1 MVSLAFAVA
10 CSSTFPLLLLSI
22 YWRGLTTRG
31 AVIGGSV
38 GLFSALALTI
48 LGPPVWVKVLGF
60 ASPVF
65 PIDPPT
71 IVTMPLAFF
80 ACWLASVLD
89 RSRQAASDR
98 DRFGRQTVQAIGGH
112 AVPAE

>member
-1 MVSLAFAVA
+1 L
-10 CSSTFPLLLLSI
+10 
-22 YWRGLTTRG
+22 
-31 AVIGGSV
+31 
-38 GLFSALALTI
+38 
-48 LGPPVWVKVLGF
+48 
-60 ASPVF
+60 
-65 PIDPPT
+65 IDPPT

-98 DRFGRQTVQAIGGH
+98 DRFGMQTAQAIGGH